1 MPKRRSETTVTTR
14 GKGSGIFQLNQAKQE
29 KWLLPC
35 FIPFPSSLHSCR
47 EFGKGIKLG
56 KSHSSGLLK
65 WSGKFWSDR
74 RSTSGATSRG
84 GPEYSGLKK
93 PKRTFPFDFRPKFP
107 ESSAWWKACT
117 QLFSCLQ
124 RLWTEWHK
132 TKVITLVNYKG
143 TSVTIQW
150 TNLKLQANT
159 CSPWKARENMTNH
172 WFTEVLL
179 STDWLRNWREILNQL
194 YYIVQHA
201 NYLRYSG
208 ELKKPWNTENITEK
222 ISHWTKCSGST
233 TLLSRACIFALFL
246 SFIRRNGHHK
256 VLVAQW
262 KQQWWKGEQERLTRN
277 LESHKIS
284 LICAQLSERQF
295 YYDTVL
301 QRESRKENQVKSQ

>member
-117 QLFSCLQ
+117 QLFSCWQ
-124 RLWTEWHK
+124 RLSTEWHK
-132 TKVITLVNYKG
+132 TKVITLINYKG
-143 TSVTIQW
+143 TLVTIQW
-150 TNLKLQANT
+150 TNWNSTQTHVAHEKRGKTWLT
-159 CSPWKARENMTNH
+159 TG
-172 WFTEVLL
+172 LL
-179 STDWLRNWREILNQL
+179 RF
-194 YYIVQHA
+194 
-201 NYLRYSG
+201 YS
-208 ELKKPWNTENITEK
+208 
-222 ISHWTKCSGST
+222 
-233 TLLSRACIFALFL
+233 
-246 SFIRRNGHHK
+246 
-256 VLVAQW
+256 V
-262 KQQWWKGEQERLTRN
+262 
-277 LESHKIS
+277 
-284 LICAQLSERQF
+284 LICWETCARF
-295 YYDTVL
+295 WT
-301 QRESRKENQVKSQ
+301 NCFT